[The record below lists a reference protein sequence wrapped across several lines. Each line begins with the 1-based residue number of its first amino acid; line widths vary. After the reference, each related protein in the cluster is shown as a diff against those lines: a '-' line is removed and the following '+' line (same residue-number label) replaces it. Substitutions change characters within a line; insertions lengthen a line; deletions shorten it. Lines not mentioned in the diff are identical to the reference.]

1 MKKTLTILLALLL
14 LGVQQGIASE
24 KQKKVA
30 HSTHQAKSKKTVAKD
45 VNSTEGSPEESNQ
58 WPINIVAIHEFLLN
72 EGYAPEWRDNG
83 EVKYLTF
90 KYQGQG
96 MFVVVDKE
104 FVLLQTGFD
113 KLTPFITARTKQ
125 KALTENDFLAIFLT
139 CMELSHKFKVIKF
152 DYDAEVDIA
161 FMKAETF
168 MPSMDVFKRYF
179 DLYMRSLKLASEV
192 FEQKLNKE
200 LGISQ

>member
-24 KQKKVA
+24 KQEKVTN
-30 HSTHQAKSKKTVAKD
+30 STRQDKSQKTAAKD
-45 VNSTEGSPEESNQ
+45 VDSTEGTPEESNP
-58 WPINIVAIHEFLLN
+58 WPINIVAVHEFLLN

-83 EVKYLTF
+83 KIKYLTF
-90 KYQGQG
+90 KHQGQG

-125 KALTENDFLAIFLT
+125 KALTENDLLAIFLT
-139 CMELSHKFKVIKF
+139 CMELTHKFQVIKF
-152 DYDAEVDIA
+152 DYDAKVDIA

-179 DLYMRSLKLASEV
+179 DLYMHSLKLASEV